1 MLIILR
7 SSVLLHKHPHE
18 LLDSV
23 VKERLA
29 DSFVSTKAAHSTAA
43 FTSVK
48 PISKIF
54 SFLLNRLRYLHETSM
69 PVAGGEFYRLKTA
82 CQQTELD
89 YLPLLATKPDPG
101 SA

>member
-1 MLIILR
+1 
-7 SSVLLHKHPHE
+7 

-48 PISKIF
+48 PILKIF
-54 SFLLNRLRYLHETSM
+54 SFLLNRLRYPHETSM
-69 PVAGGEFYRLKTA
+69 PVTGGEFYRLKTP
-82 CQQTELD
+82 CQHTSVELF
-89 YLPLLATKPDPG
+89 A
-101 SA
+101 AN